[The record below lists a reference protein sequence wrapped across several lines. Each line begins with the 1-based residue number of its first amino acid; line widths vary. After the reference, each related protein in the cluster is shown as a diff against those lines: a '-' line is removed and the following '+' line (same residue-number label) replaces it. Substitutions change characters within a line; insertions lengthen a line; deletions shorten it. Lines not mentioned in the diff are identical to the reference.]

1 MFIREGVMVGNRELS
16 IETGRMA
23 KQADGAV
30 VVRYGDTMVIVTAV
44 ANETP
49 REGVDF
55 LPLTCDYVEKT
66 FAAGKIP
73 GGYFKR
79 EGRPT
84 EMEILTSRLIDR
96 PSRPLFRKGW
106 RNETQVIALVLSS
119 DRENPSDVLA
129 MTGASTALHI
139 SDIPW
144 DGPYAAVRVGRVEG
158 QFIVN
163 PTFAEQEKCDVH
175 LVVAANRDAIV
186 MVEGG
191 AHGVAESVIV
201 DALMFAHREAQP
213 ILDLQEKLRAAVGK
227 PKRTFEP
234 PKKDESISARVQAL
248 AHDRVKAAM
257 ALSVKQERYAALHEV
272 EKQVADTLAVE
283 FPERAKE
290 VAA

>member
-55 LPLTCDYVEKT
+55 LPLTCGYVEKT

-96 PSRPLFRKGW
+96 PTRPLFPKTW
-106 RNETQVIALVLSS
+106 RYDTQVIAIVLSA
-119 DRENPSDVLA
+119 DQTNPTDVLA
-129 MTGASTALHI
+129 MTGASCALHI
-139 SDIPW
+139 SDVPW
-144 DGPYAAVRVGRVEG
+144 DGPYAGVRIGR
-158 QFIVN
+158 
-163 PTFAEQEKCDVH
+163 
-175 LVVAANRDAIV
+175 L
-186 MVEGG
+186 GG
-191 AHGVAESVIV
+191 
-201 DALMFAHREAQP
+201 
-213 ILDLQEKLRAAVGK
+213 
-227 PKRTFEP
+227 
-234 PKKDESISARVQAL
+234 
-248 AHDRVKAAM
+248 
-257 ALSVKQERYAALHEV
+257 
-272 EKQVADTLAVE
+272 E
-283 FPERAKE
+283 F
-290 VAA
+290 